1 MPGVS
6 EGVVA
11 ERKVGLESEGE
22 EEFTRPLSVAY
33 RAKSRDETVPST
45 IPRRKEVSK
54 RKISRIPA
62 NVMALSSSSVQEIR
76 RRLNSGEIIAV
87 KKPERQKQTTPTE
100 TLEYLILA

>member
-33 RAKSRDETVPST
+33 MAKSRDEMVPSI
-45 IPRRKEVSK
+45 IPSLKEVSK

-76 RRLNSGEIIAV
+76 RRLSSGEIIAV

-100 TLEYLILA
+100 TLEHLILA